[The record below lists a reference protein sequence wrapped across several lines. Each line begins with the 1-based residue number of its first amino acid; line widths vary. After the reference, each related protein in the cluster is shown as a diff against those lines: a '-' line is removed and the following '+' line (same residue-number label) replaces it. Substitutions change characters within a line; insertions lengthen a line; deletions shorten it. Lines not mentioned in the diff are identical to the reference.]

1 MAKQPD
7 SDGKLPDPAVWAENW
22 TRIAERSQKL
32 LSEFASHQQNE
43 TTPANPDPLNLNGAF
58 MAMTAN
64 LMADPERLVE
74 EPVRFWQDYAPP
86 WAHAAHRDRTN
97 GGGGKSVEGRGDH
110 GGR

>member
-43 TTPANPDPLNLNGAF
+43 TTPANTDPLNLTGAF

-74 EPVRFWQDYAPP
+74 AQVRLWQDYPTL
-86 WAHAAHRDRTN
+86 WARSEERSV
-97 GGGGKSVEGRGDH
+97 GKGRGSTCISTW
-110 GGR
+110 GRLH

>member
-32 LSEFASHQQNE
+32 LSEFASNQQNE
-43 TTPANPDPLNLNGAF
+43 TTPANPDPLNLTGAF

-74 EPVRFWQDYAPP
+74 AQRSEEHTSELQSLMRHSYAVFCLKKN
-86 WAHAAHRDRTN
+86 TQ
-97 GGGGKSVEGRGDH
+97 
-110 GGR
+110 